1 MVRVSLA
8 GRVNRNPKEE
18 RYVLDDVQQ
27 NSRAATVEER
37 AESRTHHQ
45 SAPAGL
51 AVCGLGLTLHSG
63 AELLRDV
70 NFAAAPG
77 TLTAIIGSS
86 GAGKTILA
94 GLVGGMICPSRGTV
108 TFARYN
114 VHADFSRLR
123 RRIGLVPQDPPLLA
137 RQASSILTGR
147 STKEQFSGVSRD
159 HDGMLPVICR
169 QLNSLP
175 SRRAGEIGTS
185 AHVRDEE
192 TGPRNAFEQ
201 QPYARRIGDV
211 IVRCGRHRMNVAD
224 AHHSPKSD

>member
-108 TFARYN
+108 TFAGYN

-137 RQASSILTGR
+137 PQASSILTGG
-147 STKEQFSGVSRD
+147 STKDQFSGVS
-159 HDGMLPVICR
+159 G
-169 QLNSLP
+169 
-175 SRRAGEIGTS
+175 SRRHASHHLPPTQFLAVSPCGGNR
-185 AHVRDEE
+185 AF
-192 TGPRNAFEQ
+192 GPRGRRRNCSEKCFRAATVRASDRGCDSSMRSPSNECRRRSP
-201 QPYARRIGDV
+201 QP
-211 IVRCGRHRMNVAD
+211 
-224 AHHSPKSD
+224 